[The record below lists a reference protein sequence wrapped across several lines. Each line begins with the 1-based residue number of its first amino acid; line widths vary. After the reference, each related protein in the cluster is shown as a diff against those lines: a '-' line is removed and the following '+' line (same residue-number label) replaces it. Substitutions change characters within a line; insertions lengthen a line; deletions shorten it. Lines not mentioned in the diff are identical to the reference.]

1 MVLLH
6 ELTQA
11 LILAKN
17 SLASTV
23 ATFFSSRYFMVKHFP
38 NYLFAKQLLVKES
51 DAASNVVHLSTY
63 AKHDLYNA
71 DTLT

>member
-1 MVLLH
+1 
-6 ELTQA
+6 
-11 LILAKN
+11 
-17 SLASTV
+17 
-23 ATFFSSRYFMVKHFP
+23 MVKHFP